1 MENLFAPSNFTSP
14 SGDAKTIFP
23 LSARINAFNGSWAT
37 DKPTIA
43 AAAKIRLNIFLHAQ
57 KWRKRKKERE
67 KKAICI
73 RIIRLDQYFKR
84 RHSTSETMQFG
95 GSANE
100 TDWKLCCTFYLAS
113 YFRKEQEPLPFST
126 VAQLSALDAALQAS
140 KETFAFYEIDRLIHP
155 LRNDTKNTN
164 PQCIPRVSMY
174 RQHPLQNVPVLT
186 NTKNKVKSFSNFSAL
201 GSNLHNSRF
210 SYLKNIPRST
220 PS

>member
-1 MENLFAPSNFTSP
+1 MKE
-14 SGDAKTIFP
+14 
-23 LSARINAFNGSWAT
+23 
-37 DKPTIA
+37 
-43 AAAKIRLNIFLHAQ
+43 
-57 KWRKRKKERE
+57 KKKGEG

-84 RHSTSETMQFG
+84 RHSKSETVQFG

-140 KETFAFYEIDRLIHP
+140 KETFAFYEIDRPIHP

-164 PQCIPRVSMY
+164 PQCIPSVSMY

-186 NTKNKVKSFSNFSAL
+186 NKKKQGKELFQFFCSGVEFAQFKV
-201 GSNLHNSRF
+201 
-210 SYLKNIPRST
+210 
-220 PS
+220 